1 MTTGES
7 SGEGDARTSPDG
19 NDSIWRIAIRSEH
32 LQLLRRLT
40 LSDEAALNDIM
51 AGRLPAEETLLDGRT
66 RSLVRLAGLI
76 ALDAETSSLQ
86 AAIESAFAAGA
97 NEGEIVEVALAVA
110 PTVGSARLTSVL
122 PRLRVAL
129 ERD

>member
-1 MTTGES
+1 
-7 SGEGDARTSPDG
+7 
-19 NDSIWRIAIRSEH
+19 
-32 LQLLRRLT
+32 
-40 LSDEAALNDIM
+40 
-51 AGRLPAEETLLDGRT
+51 
-66 RSLVRLAGLI
+66 VRLAGLI

-97 NEGEIVEVALAVA
+97 NEGDIVEVALAVA